1 MEVSLIVTLVLA
13 AVLVLVCV
21 AANRVWLRARR
32 RQREWQSWEQLRIS
46 YPELDRELDR
56 IWPRQ

>member
-21 AANRVWLRARR
+21 AANRVWLRARSR
-32 RQREWQSWEQLRIS
+32 RLERQRWEQLSLS
-46 YPELDRELDR
+46 YPDLDRELDR
-56 IWPRQ
+56 IWQRQ

>member
-1 MEVSLIVTLVLA
+1 MEVSLIVSLVLA

-32 RQREWQSWEQLRIS
+32 RERERASWDQLRLS
-46 YPELDRELDR
+46 YPDLDRELDR
-56 IWPRQ
+56 IWQR

>member
-21 AANRVWLRARR
+21 AANRVWLRTRR

>member
-21 AANRVWLRARR
+21 VANRVWLRARR
-32 RQREWQSWEQLRIS
+32 RQREWEGWDELRHS

-56 IWPRQ
+56 IWQRQ

>member
-21 AANRVWLRARR
+21 AANRLWLRARCR
-32 RQREWQSWEQLRIS
+32 RLERQRWEQLSLS
-46 YPELDRELDR
+46 YPDLDRELDR
-56 IWPRQ
+56 IWQRR